1 MYWYCDIVDYQQ
13 GPEEN
18 SLLVL
23 DLLADVV
30 IYPDGKIRILDL
42 DELSE
47 AFEKRLITEKQLK
60 KALLNLN
67 DLLDALYENSI
78 SALEAPIIKAISQ
91 TDDQ

>member
-1 MYWYCDIVDYQQ
+1 MYWYCDIVDYQD

-23 DLLADVV
+23 DLLADVI
-30 IYPDGKIRILDL
+30 IYPDGRIRILDL

-47 AFEKRLITEKQLK
+47 AFEKKLIDEKLLK

-91 TDDQ
+91 T